1 MRKKSTALNIE
12 YSLVQAFF
20 WMGFC
25 VCSAYAAVF
34 LQGRGYSN
42 SELGLIIS
50 LGSIAAFIISPS
62 LASKLDRSK
71 EGALFA
77 SLWVIIAVQLLVLIG
92 FLLVPGK
99 SVAVSVMYCVYLTTT
114 IIANPIQT
122 QLCFLMGSW
131 GGDVNYGAARGMG
144 SLAYA
149 LTSMFVGARI
159 AKLGTGVLT
168 VAALVILACQAAILL
183 RISLEFVRLGKP
195 SARSGSDEKAGGK
208 GLWEFMR
215 SNVRFCMMLLGVA
228 VLFFTH
234 NLITNFMINIVRNVG
249 GDSSDMGSINGVM
262 ALLEIPVMLMY
273 ERITRRIRCSSTIR
287 FAAMMFVLRA
297 LAIALSP
304 GIPGLYAAQLLQA
317 GSFALITPALVQ
329 YVSLTIRP
337 EESAK
342 GQSLS
347 YSMTTLG
354 SIFAGLFGGIMY
366 DSLSVRTTLL
376 IGSAVCLAGAVL
388 CFAFVENTRSRAKA
402 E

>member
-195 SARSGSDEKAGGK
+195 SVRSGSGEKAGGK

-228 VLFFTH
+228 
-234 NLITNFMINIVRNVG
+234 VRNVG

-273 ERITRRIRCSSTIR
+273 GRLTRRVRCSATVR

-304 GIPGLYAAQLLQA
+304 GIPGLYAAQILQA

-337 EESAK
+337 EDSAK

-376 IGSAVCLAGAVL
+376 IGSAVCLAGALL

>member
-1 MRKKSTALNIE
+1 MRKRSTSLNIE

-42 SELGLIIS
+42 SELGLVIS

-62 LASKLDRSK
+62 LAAKLDRSK
-71 EGALFA
+71 ESALFT
-77 SLWVIIAVQLLVLIG
+77 SLWVILAIQLLTLIG
-92 FLLVPGK
+92 FLLLPGK
-99 SVAVSVMYCVYLTTT
+99 GIAVSVMYCIYFTTT
-114 IIANPIQT
+114 IVANPIQT
-122 QLCFLMGSW
+122 QLCFLMSGW

-149 LTSMFVGARI
+149 LTSMFVGVRI
-159 AKLGTGVLT
+159 AKNGSAVLT
-168 VAALVILACQAAILL
+168 IAALIILACQAAILL

-195 SARSGSDEKAGGK
+195 SLLTGSAEKAGGK
-208 GLWEFMR
+208 SLPEFMKT
-215 SNVRFCMMLLGVA
+215 NVRFCLMLLGVA
-228 VLFFTH
+228 VLFFAH

-262 ALLEIPVMLMY
+262 ALLELPVMLMY
-273 ERITRRIRCSSTIR
+273 GRLTRRVRCSSTIR
-287 FAAMMFVLRA
+287 LAAIMFVLRS
-297 LAIALSP
+297 LAIALSQD
-304 GIPGLYAAQLLQA
+304 IAGLYAAQLLQA

-337 EESAK
+337 EDSAK

-354 SIFAGLFGGIMY
+354 SIFAGFFGGMMY

-376 IGSAVCLAGAVL
+376 IGSAVCLAGAAL
-388 CFAFVENTRSRAKA
+388 CIVFVEKTRSAAK
-402 E
+402 

>member
-1 MRKKSTALNIE
+1 MRKKSTSLNIE
-12 YSLVQAFF
+12 YALVQAFF
-20 WMGFC
+20 WMGYC

-50 LGSIAAFIISPS
+50 IGSIAAFFISPS
-62 LASKLDRSK
+62 LAAKLDRSK
-71 EGALFA
+71 ESALFA
-77 SLWVIIAVQLLVLIG
+77 WLWVIIAVQLMVLGG
-92 FLLVPGK
+92 FLLVQGK
-99 SVAVSVMYCVYLTTT
+99 SFIVSAMYCVYLTTT

-122 QLCFLMGSW
+122 QLCFLMSGW

-159 AKLGTGVLT
+159 AALGTGVLT
-168 VAALVILACQAAILL
+168 IAGLIILACQAAILL
-183 RISLEFVRLGKP
+183 RVSLEFVRLGRP
-195 SARSGSDEKAGGK
+195 SIRSAAEAKAGGS
-208 GLWEFMR
+208 GLLEFMR
-215 SNVRFCMMLLGVA
+215 SNVRFCLMLLGVA
-228 VLFFTH
+228 VLFFAH
-234 NLITNFMINIVRNVG
+234 NLITNFMINIVRNIG

-273 ERITRRIRCSSTIR
+273 ERITHRVKCSTTIR
-287 FAAMMFVLRA
+287 FAAVVFVLRS
-297 LAIALSP
+297 LAIALST
-304 GIPGLYAAQLLQA
+304 GLGGLYAAQLLQA

-337 EESAK
+337 EDSAK

-354 SIFAGLFGGIMY
+354 SIFAGLFGGMMY

-376 IGSAVCLAGAVL
+376 IGTAACLAGAMLVI
-388 CFAFVENTRSRAKA
+388 AFVEKTKSRA

>member
-12 YSLVQAFF
+12 YSFVQAFF

-71 EGALFA
+71 ESALFV
-77 SLWVIIAVQLLVLIG
+77 SLWVIIAVQLLSLIG
-92 FLLVPGK
+92 FLLVSGK
-99 SVAVSVMYCVYLTTT
+99 GIAVSVMYCVYLTTT

-122 QLCFLMGSW
+122 QLCFLMSGW

-168 VAALVILACQAAILL
+168 
-183 RISLEFVRLGKP
+183 
-195 SARSGSDEKAGGK
+195 
-208 GLWEFMR
+208 
-215 SNVRFCMMLLGVA
+215 
-228 VLFFTH
+228 
-234 NLITNFMINIVRNVG
+234 
-249 GDSSDMGSINGVM
+249 
-262 ALLEIPVMLMY
+262 
-273 ERITRRIRCSSTIR
+273 
-287 FAAMMFVLRA
+287 
-297 LAIALSP
+297 IA
-304 GIPGLYAAQLLQA
+304 
-317 GSFALITPALVQ
+317 ALVQ

-337 EESAK
+337 EDSAK

-347 YSMTTLG
+347 YSMSTLG

-376 IGSAVCLAGAVL
+376 IGSAVCLAGAAL
-388 CFAFVENTRSRAKA
+388 CIAFVEKTRDCAKA

>member
-1 MRKKSTALNIE
+1 MARRAEWALLRMRSHP
-12 YSLVQAFF
+12 
-20 WMGFC
+20 
-25 VCSAYAAVF
+25 CS
-34 LQGRGYSN
+34 S
-42 SELGLIIS
+42 
-50 LGSIAAFIISPS
+50 
-62 LASKLDRSK
+62 
-71 EGALFA
+71 
-77 SLWVIIAVQLLVLIG
+77 
-92 FLLVPGK
+92 
-99 SVAVSVMYCVYLTTT
+99 
-114 IIANPIQT
+114 
-122 QLCFLMGSW
+122 
-131 GGDVNYGAARGMG
+131 
-144 SLAYA
+144 
-149 LTSMFVGARI
+149 GARI

-304 GIPGLYAAQLLQA
+304 GIPGLYAAQILQA

-337 EESAK
+337 EDSAK

-376 IGSAVCLAGAVL
+376 IGSAVCLAGALL

>member
-77 SLWVIIAVQLLVLIG
+77 SLWVIIAVQLLALIG

-99 SVAVSVMYCVYLTTT
+99 GIAVSVMYCVYLTTT

-122 QLCFLMGSW
+122 QLCFLMSGW

-159 AKLGTGVLT
+159 AKFGTGVLT

-262 ALLEIPVMLMY
+262 ALLY

-304 GIPGLYAAQLLQA
+304 GIPGLYAAQILQA

-337 EESAK
+337 EDSAK

-376 IGSAVCLAGAVL
+376 IGSAVCLAGALL
-388 CFAFVENTRSRAKA
+388 CSAFVENTRSRAKA